1 MKNTVKLNE
10 SQLRNLIAESV
21 KKVLKEYGGISLS
34 DYDNPS
40 VRNNRLDGDEM
51 TELFQYDAYRDDM
64 DKNFPPEYDE
74 REQVLRTLLKMRNKG
89 LITDN
94 ELDKMRDIACV

>member
-10 SQLRNLIAESV
+10 SQLRNLIAGSV
-21 KKVLKEYGGISLS
+21 KKVLKEHGGISLS

-40 VRNNRLDGDEM
+40 VRNNRLDGDET

-64 DKNFPPEYDE
+64 DKNFPSEYDE
-74 REQVLRTLLKMRNKG
+74 REQVLHTLLKMRNKG

-94 ELDKMRDIACV
+94 ELDKMRDIVGV

>member
-10 SQLRNLIAESV
+10 SQLRNFIAESV
-21 KKVLKEYGGISLS
+21 NKVLKEYGGISLS

-74 REQVLRTLLKMRNKG
+74 REQVLHTLLKMRNKG

-94 ELDKMRDIACV
+94 ELDKMRDIVGV

>member
-1 MKNTVKLNE
+1 
-10 SQLRNLIAESV
+10 
-21 KKVLKEYGGISLS
+21 
-34 DYDNPS
+34 
-40 VRNNRLDGDEM
+40 M

-74 REQVLRTLLKMRNKG
+74 REQVLHTLLKMRNKG

-94 ELDKMRDIACV
+94 ELDKMRDIVGV